1 MTWFAFLLS
10 FAAVASI
17 SAQSEPL
24 PPLPT
29 TEPLEEYGD
38 DPVPL
43 LMLPTTVSPGRNFV
57 FDAFASFQVNVNSSN
72 MNIVGDAANEPSITV
87 DPTNPNRMSIGWR
100 QFNSVTSN
108 FRQGGYGF
116 TTNGG
121 LTWTFPGV
129 LENNVFRSDP
139 VLVADDTGRLFYN
152 SLLQSFFDD
161 IWGSLNGGQTWTKLQ
176 ATGNATGGDKQWH
189 AIDNTTSTGHGFQ
202 YQAWSTGGNNFG
214 GRQFSRS
221 IDGGVTWL
229 NPVNIPNSPQWGTL
243 DVASNGNLFIGGINT
258 STNVF
263 WCIRSTNA
271 KNGAVTPSFDLST
284 QVLLGGTVGFSRP
297 INPEGLVGQVFLQVD
312 RSGTSTNNNI
322 YMMASLTPTGFTT
335 GSDVMF
341 SRSDDGGQSFTA
353 GVRINDDPI
362 NHSKWHWLGTFS
374 IAPNG
379 RLDAVWMDTRNAANN
394 TDSQLFYSFSTNGGV
409 TWSPNVAVT
418 PPFNP
423 FLGYPQQNK
432 MGDYI
437 TLVSDNTGANVAYAA
452 TFNSEEDIY
461 YVRVAPGVAPT
472 PTPTP
477 VPTAT
482 ATPTPIATATATPLS
497 TATPTPVATASP
509 TATPAPTPTPTPGPT
524 ATPGPTST
532 PGPSATP
539 TPPGPTPTPT
549 SAPTATPTPGGP
561 PAQALNISTRMR
573 VESGDNV
580 AIGGFVIS
588 GPAPKTVVVRGIG
601 PSLTSTGISD
611 ALADPTIELRASN
624 GLLLSSNDNWQD
636 NPAQAALLTGLGLA
650 PANSNESALVAT
662 LQPGAYTGILAGKNQ
677 GTGVG
682 LVEIYDTNSAGG
694 SELANISTRGFVR
707 TADNVMIGGF
717 ILGGTNGITR
727 VVVRGLGPSLTQFA
741 LTPVLADPTLE
752 LRDSNGAVLVAN
764 DNWQD
769 DPASATLLSTNG
781 FALPDH
787 DESGIFTS
795 LPSGQFTAILS
806 GKNGGIGIGLVE
818 IYNLR

>member
-1 MTWFAFLLS
+1 MASFTSQFPGVLKAITFASLFSLTAGAS
-10 FAAVASI
+10 FAENDA
-17 SAQSEPL
+17 PG
-24 PPLPT
+24 PLPT
-29 TEPLEEYGD
+29 GPLEEYD
-38 DPVPL
+38 QPPAPL
-43 LMLPTTVSPGRNFV
+43 LMLPTQVSPGRNFV

-100 QFNSVTSN
+100 QFNSVSSN
-108 FRQGGYGF
+108 FRQGGWAY
-116 TTNGG
+116 TSNGG

-139 VLVADDTGRLFYN
+139 VLVADDMGRFFYN

-161 IWGSLNGGQTWTKLQ
+161 IWGSVNGGQTWTKLQ

-243 DVASNGNLFIGGINT
+243 DVASNGNLFIGGININ
-258 STNVF
+258 TNVF
-263 WCIRSTNA
+263 WCVRSTNA

-284 QVLLGGTVGFSRP
+284 QVLLGGSVGFSRP
-297 INPEGLVGQVFLQVD
+297 INPDGLVGQIFLAID
-312 RSGTSTNNNI
+312 RSGTSTNDNI
-322 YMMASLTPTGFTT
+322 YMLSSLQPTGATN
-335 GSDVMF
+335 GSDIKF
-341 SRSDDGGQSFTA
+341 SRSVDGGQSFTA
-353 GVRINDDPI
+353 GARINDDPV
-362 NHSKWHWLGTFS
+362 NQNKWHWLGT
-374 IAPNG
+374 IGVAPNG
-379 RLDAVWMDTRNAANN
+379 RIDVCWMDTRNAANN

-452 TFNSEEDIY
+452 TFNGEEDIY
-461 YVRVAPGVAPT
+461 FVRVTPGVVPPT

-482 ATPTPIATATATPLS
+482 AIPTATPVPTATATPAPS
-497 TATPTPVATASP
+497 ATATASP
-509 TATPAPTPTPTPGPT
+509 APT
-524 ATPGPTST
+524 ATPSPTGT
-532 PGPSATP
+532 
-539 TPPGPTPTPT
+539 PGPTPTPT
-549 SAPTATPTPGGP
+549 PPVPTPTASPTPTPSPTPGGP
-561 PAQALNISTRMR
+561 PAHALNIATRLR
-573 VESGDNV
+573 VETGDNV
-580 AIGGFVIS
+580 AIGGFIIS
-588 GPAPKTVVVRGIG
+588 GTAPKTVAVRGIG
-601 PSLTSTGISD
+601 PSLTSSGVTD
-611 ALADPTIELRASN
+611 ALADPTLELRAAN
-624 GLLLSSNDNWQD
+624 GLLIAPNDNWQD
-636 NPAQAALLTGLGLA
+636 DPPSAALLTALGLA
-650 PANSNESALVAT
+650 PTDSKESGLVAT
-662 LQPGAYTGILAGKNQ
+662 LQPGRYTAILAGKNQ

-682 LVEIYDTNSAGG
+682 LVEIYDASTAGG

-727 VVVRGLGPSLTQFA
+727 VVVRGIGPSLTQFG
-741 LTPVLADPTLE
+741 LSPVLADPTLE
-752 LRDSNGAVLVAN
+752 LRNNNGTLLVTN

-769 DPASATLLSTNG
+769 DPVAAADLSANG
-781 FALPDH
+781 FALSDSK
-787 DESGIFTS
+787 ESGIFTS
-795 LPSGQFTAILS
+795 LQAGQYTAVLA
-806 GKNGGIGIGLVE
+806 GKNGGIGLGLVE